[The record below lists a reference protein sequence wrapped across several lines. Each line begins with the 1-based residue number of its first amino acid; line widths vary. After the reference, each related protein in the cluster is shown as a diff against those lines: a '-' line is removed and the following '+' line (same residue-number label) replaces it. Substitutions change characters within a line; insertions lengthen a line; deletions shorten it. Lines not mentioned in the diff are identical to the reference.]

1 MYGPDSTDRNLM
13 YYLTVYNEPI
23 TQPAE
28 PEELDVEGVLKG
40 IYLLAPAKIDGPRTQ
55 TSLSG

>member
-1 MYGPDSTDRNLM
+1 M

-28 PEELDVEGVLKG
+28 PEELDVEGVIKG
-40 IYLLAPAKIDGPRTQ
+40 IYLLGAGQD
-55 TSLSG
+55 